1 MGSVLCPSCG
11 RQVAAAAGASQAQCF
26 GCGTRIS
33 MQTPS
38 AKPASNPAVPVWIW
52 GVAVGSVCIVI
63 LGTLLAFLLLLP
75 TKGAPDLVTNQNE
88 PTLDSTP
95 RNPATNE
102 SSTAT
107 SNNAAAEPQPE
118 PIVVTDEQRQRAERV
133 APEVRQQVIE
143 MYDQMM
149 ASTNRKVIAPKQ
161 STPRTS
167 IERLLNS
174 IEKREITH
182 MAALFQVDEA
192 DIEAVIQVELAS
204 RQQPPSL

>member
-1 MGSVLCPSCG
+1 
-11 RQVAAAAGASQAQCF
+11 
-26 GCGTRIS
+26 
-33 MQTPS
+33 
-38 AKPASNPAVPVWIW
+38 
-52 GVAVGSVCIVI
+52 VI

-107 SNNAAAEPQPE
+107 SNNAAAEPQPK
-118 PIVVTDEQRQRAERV
+118 PIVVTDEQRQRAERI